1 MGGLSMADTD
11 ISISPARLRELG
23 AAICRAAGSD
33 AAEAKAVADNL
44 VDANLTGHDSHG
56 VGMLPIYID
65 AVRRGVLALGMKPT
79 VVSQTAATLVVDGNR
94 GYGQTIMAAAT
105 DMLCAKAKEAGAAV
119 LALRNTHH
127 IGRIGA
133 WAEQTARHGLASFF
147 VVDVA
152 GVDAKVA
159 PTGGREGRLGTNPIC
174 LGLPVKGG
182 IPIIA
187 DMATSQIAVG
197 KVRVAF
203 NKGVPVADG
212 ILIDSEGK
220 PTNDPGVM
228 FREDRPSGALLT
240 MAAHKGYALSAL
252 IELFSG
258 ALGGGGTIAS
268 LPPTTRRITNNAIA
282 VAIDPAALGTDDYIA
297 GEAAKLEAWLKSSP
311 GDVMLPGEPERRA
324 RAARAK
330 SIPIDAGNW
339 AQLAELARSLQLDP
353 DMYRK
358 G

>member
-1 MGGLSMADTD
+1 MGCLNMPD
-11 ISISPARLRELG
+11 ISISPDRLRAL
-23 AAICRAAGSD
+23 AVAICRAAGS
-33 AAEAKAVADNL
+33 AEDEARAVAENL

-65 AVRRGVLALGMKPT
+65 AARRGALKLGMAPKI
-79 VVSQTAATLVVDGNR
+79 VSETAATLVVDGQR
-94 GYGQTIMAAAT
+94 GYGQTIMKAAT
-105 DMLCAKAKEAGAAV
+105 DLLCDKAKSAGAAV

-133 WAEQTARHGLASFF
+133 WAEQAAARGFASFF

-159 PTGGREGRLGTNPIC
+159 PHGGREGRLGTNPIC

-182 IPIIA
+182 HPVVA
-187 DMATSQIAVG
+187 DMATSRIAVG
-197 KVRVAF
+197 KVRVAY
-203 NKGVPVADG
+203 NKGVQVDPG
-212 ILIDSEGK
+212 SLIDAAGN
-220 PTNDPGVM
+220 PTTDPGVM
-228 FREDRPSGALLT
+228 FSPDGPTGALLT

-252 IELFSG
+252 AELFSG

-268 LPPTTRRITNNAIA
+268 LPPETKRITNNAIA
-282 VAIDPAALGTDDYIA
+282 VAIDPAALGTADYIA
-297 GEAAKLEAWLKSSP
+297 GEAARLETWLKSSP

-324 RAARAK
+324 RAARARA
-330 SIPIDAGNW
+330 IPMDAGNW
-339 AQLAELARSLQLDP
+339 AQLVALAQSLGLDP
-353 DMYRK
+353 DTYLK

>member
-1 MGGLSMADTD
+1 MAGNDV
-11 ISISPARLRELG
+11 SISPARLRELG
-23 AAICRAAGSD
+23 TAICRASGSD
-33 AAEAKAVADNL
+33 EAEARAVSDNL

-105 DMLCAKAKEAGAAV
+105 DLLCAKAKTAGAAV

-133 WAEQTARHGLASFF
+133 WAEQAARHGLASFF

-174 LGLPVKGG
+174 LGLPVTGG
-182 IPIIA
+182 PPIVA
-187 DMATSQIAVG
+187 DMATSRIAVG
-197 KVRVAF
+197 KVRVAY
-203 NKGVPVADG
+203 NKGVPVEDG
-212 ILIDSEGK
+212 ILIDADGK

-268 LPPTTRRITNNAIA
+268 LPPTTRRIINNAIA
-282 VAIDPAALGTDDYIA
+282 VAIDPAALGTADYIA
-297 GEAAKLEAWLKSSP
+297 GEAARLEAWLKSSP

-339 AQLAELARSLQLDP
+339 EQLAELARSLKLDP
-353 DMYRK
+353 DAYLK